1 MKRNTLEKRDQKN
14 TSGGGQFSLQRD
26 LSRFVAIVSSS
37 IVFSTAT
44 GNAIASPPQPS
55 LTTVSIDP
63 ISVGDLN
70 SLDSEAIAARIFPD
84 EEPDASAQASPLTA
98 STASTASSARLAG
111 VVKKAETMIGVPYL
125 WGGNSPEEGLD
136 CSGFV
141 RYVYQKVTG
150 MLLPRLSAQIST
162 KGSAIA
168 QPDLHPGDLVF
179 FNTPRGAATHVGIYV
194 GDQQFIHAP
203 RTGAFI
209 RIESMKSAYW
219 TSRYY
224 GARRVT

>member
-1 MKRNTLEKRDQKN
+1 MERSNSEIIDCRKRQTDGLAR
-14 TSGGGQFSLQRD
+14 SLQRYFAR
-26 LSRFVAIVSSS
+26 LAAIACSSV
-37 IVFSTAT
+37 IFSTAAA
-44 GNAIASPPQPS
+44 NASPTDTS
-55 LTTVSIDP
+55 TKSVTVDAIE
-63 ISVGDLN
+63 VGDLN

-84 EEPDASAQASPLTA
+84 DEPVAANSANSPVASNAK
-98 STASTASSARLAG
+98 LAG

-125 WGGNSPEEGLD
+125 WGGNTPEEGLD

-150 MLLPRLSAQIST
+150 MLLPRLSAQISR

-194 GDQQFIHAP
+194 GGQQFIHAP

-209 RIESMKSAYW
+209 RIESMNSAYW

-224 GARRVT
+224 GARRVA

>member
-1 MKRNTLEKRDQKN
+1 MERNTLGVRDQKD
-14 TSGGGQFSLQRD
+14 GGGGRQSSLQRD

-44 GNAIASPPQPS
+44 GNANASPPQPS

-98 STASTASSARLAG
+98 STASSAKLAG

>member
-1 MKRNTLEKRDQKN
+1 MERDNSEIIDCQKRQADGLAR
-14 TSGGGQFSLQRD
+14 SLQRYFAR
-26 LSRFVAIVSSS
+26 LAAIACSSV
-37 IVFSTAT
+37 IFSTAAA
-44 GNAIASPPQPS
+44 NASPTGIDTGAGTKS
-55 LTTVSIDP
+55 LAVDAIE
-63 ISVGDLN
+63 VGDLN

-84 EEPDASAQASPLTA
+84 DEPVAAKRVSPSVA
-98 STASTASSARLAG
+98 STTKLAG
-111 VVKKAETMIGVPYL
+111 VVRKAETMIGVPYL
-125 WGGNSPEEGLD
+125 WGGNTPEEGLD

-150 MLLPRLSAQIST
+150 MLLPRLSAQISR

-194 GDQQFIHAP
+194 GGQQFIHAP

-209 RIESMKSAYW
+209 RIESMNSAYW

-224 GARRVT
+224 GARRVA

>member
-1 MKRNTLEKRDQKN
+1 MKRNNSEIID
-14 TSGGGQFSLQRD
+14 GGSRQANSLTNSLRRYFSRLA
-26 LSRFVAIVSSS
+26 AIACSSV
-37 IVFSTAT
+37 IFSTAAANASPT
-44 GNAIASPPQPS
+44 DTEAGANSLAVNAIE
-55 LTTVSIDP
+55 
-63 ISVGDLN
+63 VGDLN

-84 EEPDASAQASPLTA
+84 DEPVAAKRLNPSAASNTK
-98 STASTASSARLAG
+98 LAG

-125 WGGNSPEEGLD
+125 WGGNTPEEGLD

-150 MLLPRLSAQIST
+150 MLLPRLSAQISRE
-162 KGSAIA
+162 GSAIA

-179 FNTPRGAATHVGIYV
+179 FNTPRGTATHVGIYV
-194 GDQQFIHAP
+194 GGQQFIHAP

-209 RIESMKSAYW
+209 RIESMNSAYW

-224 GARRVT
+224 GARRVA